1 MHRSRRGAFA
11 PTRVRPASEGAPR
24 GRSPDRGWPM
34 LRTRPGARGR
44 VRKPGGY
51 RRSCSE
57 RWSSGDC
64 DSGTDKSSLNFEP
77 PNLLRFSCASSQ
89 SRNRRILERFYLVFP
104 EPPMDSPPVHQDE
117 HGIALTMYL
126 VVDRNAVSSVR
137 RISVHRSD
145 AATWG
150 THLARLRVLVS
161 AAGEQEADRDGR

>member
-1 MHRSRRGAFA
+1 MAASATTA
-11 PTRVRPASEGAPR
+11 PPNAVPDQNGVRN
-24 GRSPDRGWPM
+24 
-34 LRTRPGARGR
+34 
-44 VRKPGGY
+44 
-51 RRSCSE
+51 
-57 RWSSGDC
+57 
-64 DSGTDKSSLNFEP
+64 SSLFKH
-77 PNLLRFSCASSQ
+77 RDDV
-89 SRNRRILERFYLVFP
+89 RRILFHRQRLASVAGSPVSGQVEDHYPERVLERFYLVFP

-117 HGIALTMYL
+117 RGIALTMYL